1 MLVQRAGGAGPAA
14 QVGGGNGLQSWN
26 NLGRLMV
33 QDRLR
38 DTDPPEPLSSPCRLL
53 ESVTCSKHRALCP
66 STVHIMATP
75 ALCATAPVPPAG
87 DASSWPR
94 KERKCLGDEPGTWK
108 TPTVSACRVIPPLRS
123 DHDSFPNLCFHEA
136 VKKGFLAYPRLNSS
150 SPLHLVP
157 NLIMPWEKN

>member
-123 DHDSFPNLCFHEA
+123 ASRFFSKPLFSRGC
-136 VKKGFLAYPRLNSS
+136 KKTVSGLPKAKLQL
-150 SPLHLVP
+150 SPSP
-157 NLIMPWEKN
+157 GA